1 MRSRLH
7 EAVAWFGQFQV
18 ETFFRLIDSDLM
30 IPRKWMS
37 KQPRKVEGQKRVTKY
52 DLLGDNA
59 EWWSLRKLYA
69 KDQV

>member
-1 MRSRLH
+1 MKRLH
-7 EAVAWFGQFQV
+7 GLVKFQV